1 MTEDKGWWR
10 PRFEMLTGARAKC
23 VECGH
28 ELDIRGGRPQKH
40 LAEHDGQKVSREN
53 LLVTEEPDDAVKAVE
68 EGLEGLTRDERLRN
82 LLFLANDATAAQR
95 DRVAAE
101 TLIAKYQGW
110 LDAPPEEDE
119 DESREKVVERAR
131 RAVER
136 KDGLVA
142 EFRKWTRDRETKAWV
157 LRNLVAT
164 EDDREWAVKVLTDLT
179 GLTR

>member
-1 MTEDKGWWR
+1 MSEDKGWWR
-10 PRFEMLTGARAKC
+10 PKFEMLSGARAKC
-23 VECGH
+23 IECGH

-40 LAEHDGQKVSREN
+40 LASHGNVPRE
-53 LLVTEEPDDAVKAVE
+53 TSPEEPDDAVAEVE
-68 EGLEGLTRDERLRN
+68 EGLAGLTRDERLRN
-82 LLFLANDATAAQR
+82 LLFLANDAKAAQR

-136 KDGLVA
+136 KDGLVT

-164 EDDREWAVKVLTDLT
+164 EDDREWAQKVLADLT
-179 GLTR
+179 GLSR